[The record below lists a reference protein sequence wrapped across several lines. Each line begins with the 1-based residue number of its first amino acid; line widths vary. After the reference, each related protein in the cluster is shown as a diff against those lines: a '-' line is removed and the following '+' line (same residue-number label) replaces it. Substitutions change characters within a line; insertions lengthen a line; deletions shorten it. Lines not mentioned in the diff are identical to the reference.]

1 MSLTAGE
8 DFGDV
13 KLRGTSRIR
22 CGGWFHLKREGKFI
36 CCLDTIKLK
45 ALK

>member
-13 KLRGTSRIR
+13 KLRGTGRIR
-22 CGGWFHLKREGKFI
+22 CGGWFQVKREREN
-36 CCLDTIKLK
+36 
-45 ALK
+45 